1 MSTSAKVA
9 VVTGAASGI
18 GRATALKLASIGM
31 QVVVADIDEPSGQ
44 DTVARIAKAGGEAQF
59 VRTDVSRDEDCARM
73 VSTALDRFGRLD
85 CAFNNAGIAG
95 PSVRMTEYGIA
106 DWQRIIGIN
115 LTGVFQCLVHEI
127 NAMRTTGGG
136 AIVNTASV
144 MGLSGTVG
152 ASAYT
157 AAKHAVLGL
166 TKCAALE
173 YGREKIRVNA
183 VCPGYIETA
192 LTMSPDSG
200 PNERVLKSGLSRA
213 AIRRMGQPEEIA
225 EMVAWLLSDAASY
238 VTGGAY
244 PVDGGYNAG

>member
-1 MSTSAKVA
+1 MSASAKVA

-18 GRATALKLASIGM
+18 GRATALKLASVGM
-31 QVVVADIDEPSGQ
+31 RVVVADVDAAGGD
-44 DTVARIAKAGGEAQF
+44 DTVARILGAGGEAVF
-59 VRTDVSRDEDCARM
+59 ARTDVSRNEECARM
-73 VSTALDRFGRLD
+73 VAVAVERFGRLD

-95 PSVRMTEYGIA
+95 PSVRMTEYGLD
-106 DWQRIIGIN
+106 DWRRIIDIN
-115 LTGVFQCLVHEI
+115 LNGVFHCLVHEV
-127 NAMRTTGGG
+127 NAMRAAGGG

-152 ASAYT
+152 ASAYV
-157 AAKHAVLGL
+157 AAKHGVLGL

-200 PNERVLKSGLSRA
+200 PNERILKVGLSRA